1 MIFEYFGKLKKFQ
14 FKIIKIKQLVQI
26 YLIKWNFFE
35 IKENINHKID
45 DIMNVKS
52 SNLDVGNKSIPI
64 EVDKNKHENKI
75 EKILNSK
82 VNRIRK
88 CFKEMVMHSTIHA
101 LPKIIKADKFYFK
114 IMWILFF
121 ITIEDIFYDFFF
133 FIPTEGVVF

>member
-1 MIFEYFGKLKKFQ
+1 
-14 FKIIKIKQLVQI
+14 
-26 YLIKWNFFE
+26 
-35 IKENINHKID
+35 
-45 DIMNVKS
+45 MNVKS

-121 ITIEDIFYDFFF
+121 IISFGFNLQLVAKCITDYLLYETITKIDIGSEQPGNLIYLKLY
-133 FIPTEGVVF
+133 IVLSGL

>member
-1 MIFEYFGKLKKFQ
+1 
-14 FKIIKIKQLVQI
+14 
-26 YLIKWNFFE
+26 
-35 IKENINHKID
+35 
-45 DIMNVKS
+45 MNVKS

-121 ITIEDIFYDFFF
+121 IISFGFNLQLVAFIFITSQTLKNIEILKKL
-133 FIPTEGVVF
+133 